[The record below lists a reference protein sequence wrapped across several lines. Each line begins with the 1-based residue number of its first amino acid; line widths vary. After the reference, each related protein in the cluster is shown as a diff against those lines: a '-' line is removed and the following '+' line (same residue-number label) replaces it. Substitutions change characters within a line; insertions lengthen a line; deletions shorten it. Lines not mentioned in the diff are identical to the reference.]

1 MAILNEVKI
10 EQNGEMAVV
19 RVSNQGIVEVE
30 RDGATTVFG
39 SSFTRAL
46 TDKAAEQK
54 IPADLQSE
62 IDQYIQLHEMKSQLE
77 KQMKGFQE
85 NIRTYMDNNNMKTV
99 YSTEGK
105 RIELIDA
112 KGSNSTSVYSDY
124 ELSHVQVAL
133 GNNELLRKCTEIRI
147 NTTKLEAL
155 LKVENIP
162 NKDEILKLKICKQGT
177 PRFTVK
183 K

>member
-1 MAILNEVKI
+1 MATLNEVKI
-10 EQNGEMAVV
+10 EQNGELAIV
-19 RVSNQGIVEVE
+19 RVSSQGIVEVE

-39 SSFTRAL
+39 NSFSRAL
-46 TDKAAEQK
+46 TEKVVDQS
-54 IPADLQSE
+54 IPAELQSE

-105 RIELIDA
+105 KIELVDA
-112 KGSNSTSVYSDY
+112 KASNSTSIYNDY
-124 ELSHVQVAL
+124 ELTHVQVAL

-155 LKVENIP
+155 LKVENVP
-162 NKDEILKLKICKQGT
+162 NKDEILKLKIIKQGT

>member
-1 MAILNEVKI
+1 MATLNEVKI
-10 EQNGEMAVV
+10 EQNGEMAIV
-19 RVSNQGIVEVE
+19 RVSNEGAVEVV
-30 RDGATTVFG
+30 RDGASTVFTN
-39 SSFTRAL
+39 SFSRAV
-46 TDKAAEQK
+46 TEKAAEQK
-54 IPADLQSE
+54 LPTELQSE

-112 KGSNSTSVYSDY
+112 KGSNSTSIYNDY
-124 ELSHVQVAL
+124 EVKHVQVAL
-133 GNNELLRKCTEIRI
+133 GNNDLLRKCTEIRI

-162 NKDEILKLKICKQGT
+162 NKDEILKLKIVKQGT